1 MSMNVLSLKYKTL
14 RRIQYSQKYWRSL
27 NSALWPH
34 TNREQILAEFKFGGG
49 GSGPLTKERCH
60 LLLEV
65 LKQSHEF
72 TNLQQTKRTLAPS
85 QLHVQQCRGVPVG
98 AKNTMYCMHNVIMHC
113 IRNDIGRFQFGSFN
127 PDHQTVSIHQIFWL
141 CSMLISPQRENEYL
155 TATMQVHSVCAL
167 FRVMQRPHANQ
178 HLHVLNN
185 K

>member
-72 TNLQQTKRTLAPS
+72 TNLQQTK
-85 QLHVQQCRGVPVG
+85 
-98 AKNTMYCMHNVIMHC
+98 
-113 IRNDIGRFQFGSFN
+113 F
-127 PDHQTVSIHQIFWL
+127 
-141 CSMLISPQRENEYL
+141 
-155 TATMQVHSVCAL
+155 
-167 FRVMQRPHANQ
+167 
-178 HLHVLNN
+178 
-185 K
+185 